1 MNPRHLG
8 VRMSMKSQGGS
19 WEIGDG
25 ALPLSIG
32 FLIYRMDPV
41 MVLAFQVQGLE
52 LEAQVSG
59 EAGEIGI
66 QGARGWEQSTH

>member
-1 MNPRHLG
+1 
-8 VRMSMKSQGGS
+8 
-19 WEIGDG
+19 
-25 ALPLSIG
+25 
-32 FLIYRMDPV
+32 MDPV